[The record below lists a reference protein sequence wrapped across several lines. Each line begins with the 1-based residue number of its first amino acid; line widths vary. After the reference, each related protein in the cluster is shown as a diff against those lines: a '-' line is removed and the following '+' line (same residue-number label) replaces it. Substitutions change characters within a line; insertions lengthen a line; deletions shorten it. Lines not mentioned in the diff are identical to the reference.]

1 MPQQLSRPNGTGL
14 ALLFVILYGSGFVG
28 ARYGLPYCP
37 PLTFL
42 LLRFAIAAT
51 LAGLIALAL
60 GTPWPANRREAGHI
74 AVAGTLT
81 VGVFSGG
88 TFVSLAHGV
97 SPAVSALIIALQ
109 PALVTLLAHHGLGER
124 SHHRQWL
131 GLACGFAGVA
141 FVLGSRIGPQADN
154 LFGISMSFL
163 ALLGLSLGNVYQKR
177 HCSGMNVFSG
187 GALQSASA
195 LLVLLPF
202 ALLFETPDIRWNGE
216 FLAALLYMA
225 IGVSIGAL
233 SLLYVMIRHGHVS
246 KVAGIFYLVPVAAAA
261 ASWIILDSP
270 LDWGVA
276 AGATSIG
283 LGLYLINRSPAATTT
298 PTPIGQNA

>member
-1 MPQQLSRPNGTGL
+1 MPQQLSRPNGSGL

-42 LLRFAIAAT
+42 LLRFAIAAM
-51 LAGLIALAL
+51 LAGFIALTL
-60 GTPWPANRREAGHI
+60 GAPWPANRREAGHI
-74 AVAGTLT
+74 AVAGMLT
-81 VGVFSGG
+81 VGVFSGS

-109 PALVTLLAHHGLGER
+109 PALVTLFAHHGLGER
-124 SHHRQWL
+124 AHRWQWIGL
-131 GLACGFAGVA
+131 GCGFIGVA
-141 FVLGSRIGPQADN
+141 SVLAGRIGQADN

-195 LLVLLPF
+195 LLALLPF
-202 ALLFETPDIRWNGE
+202 ALLFETPDVQWSGE

-233 SLLYVMIRHGHVS
+233 SLLNGMIRHGQVS
-246 KVAGIFYLVPVAAAA
+246 RVAGVFYLVPVAAAV
-261 ASWIILDSP
+261 ASWIVLDSL
-270 LDWGVA
+270 LDWSVA
-276 AGATSIG
+276 AGAACIG
-283 LGLYLINRSPAATTT
+283 LGLYLINRSPAATATS
-298 PTPIGQNA
+298 TPIGQNA